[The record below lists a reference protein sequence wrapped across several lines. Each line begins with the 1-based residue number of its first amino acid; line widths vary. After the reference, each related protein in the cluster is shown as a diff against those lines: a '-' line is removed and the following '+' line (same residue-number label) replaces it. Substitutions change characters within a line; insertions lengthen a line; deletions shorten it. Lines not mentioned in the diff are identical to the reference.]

1 MTTTGHS
8 HGYRGF
14 YGQAYLAL
22 GRRSTPH
29 LPRLTSALHIAAP
42 GGGVA
47 ARLIPMIEEDV
58 PAGFVAWWL
67 QQILECVMAEIRSRD
82 LHLVKKS
89 LCLSI
94 ATIEAQ
100 AEGPFGPD
108 SDMTDMKDLAERL
121 MDNDTELAHYI
132 RSARLILNGGP

>member
-1 MTTTGHS
+1 
-8 HGYRGF
+8 
-14 YGQAYLAL
+14 
-22 GRRSTPH
+22 
-29 LPRLTSALHIAAP
+29 
-42 GGGVA
+42 
-47 ARLIPMIEEDV
+47 
-58 PAGFVAWWL
+58 
-67 QQILECVMAEIRSRD
+67 MAEIRSRD

>member
-1 MTTTGHS
+1 
-8 HGYRGF
+8 
-14 YGQAYLAL
+14 
-22 GRRSTPH
+22 
-29 LPRLTSALHIAAP
+29 LHIAAP